1 MSALTIY
8 NPNKSKIT
16 ATSSAITLKGKKKN
30 IVLSKKEEKSGALA
44 KISGGESSLVTNK
57 GGALVKMSGKE
68 SSLVTK
74 SKLVSGDK
82 DKNSLKEKLL
92 ENNKKI
98 ISITKTIN
106 KKNNVKIKS
115 TNTEIKAL
123 KAEEPAK
130 QKEETEKVLEDRPEE
145 KEAKKKGPAIPIPKK
160 PSLFDRLFQ
169 YLALTGLNWVVG
181 KLSNQKLGLAG
192 FFNNLQSVIENI
204 VEWFP
209 KFLDGTFAVVEAI
222 GPFVVGTGQ
231 FLFDVFVGALDLAY
245 GAYDGI
251 RQTIGNLFGGEAR
264 DQFDNFATKINEFLA
279 ISGAIGTALLLSAK
293 ALAGNKGRP
302 GGPRIG
308 RGGGAPGG
316 GPRIKPG
323 KFGVGNDRTAEYI
336 NRGRAAKLIEKR
348 YGNQAARAYQNSYK
362 NALDSG
368 KTPTQAA
375 IKAKADINKLFRTG
389 KIIPQAAGK
398 GLGIGGGDRASGPF
412 GGVFRRGLGKAGSRL
427 QTKIMGRGA
436 RLSTRRFGAR
446 AADSLGKI
454 GSKLKIP
461 VIGSIISVVMS
472 LMNGDPVQKALFK
485 GIGTAVGGIIGGAI
499 TGLGTFFTAGIGVF
513 LAPIVMGVS
522 AAFGDFVG
530 DLLYTLFYDGGPGA
544 AGKKL
549 GDAIKGL
556 VTGTGDL
563 LKGIFNWVFSG
574 GLFDLLKNVG
584 GGLAKFALYLL
595 NPGGLL
601 WDILK
606 AGGGALKAITGFVFG
621 GGLFDL
627 IKNMSGGIFGF
638 ISYLLNPGG
647 LLSDAL
653 KQGGKI
659 VKTIFDFAINA
670 IGSATQFIK
679 DFIGDVFSRF
689 TENFPTI
696 GIPEGLGV
704 QTTLGKLLG
713 WIPFLKP
720 YMQDGRLTAFPDLS
734 MFVPGLGIP
743 FFIGH
748 LGKSMFPGSFFENMP
763 SGLGDAWKGA
773 KNIAEDV
780 TTKAVE
786 GTKRAVG
793 GIADALTF
801 NLFDFDQK
809 SESTQLNKRIDL
821 LKRSIKRNE
830 EELNKIPGLLE
841 QEKRKDTSLINQ
853 MYRQLERLEALKEAK
868 GFNDGG
874 SIKIGA
880 QDFRDLAYIV
890 SGEAARGT
898 NDEYGVSAAV
908 LNRVASPVWP
918 STVKQVGSQSGQ
930 FEAVYTGKAKDEPEL
945 AEKLAS
951 PKGQASIASAMRL
964 LNGRTDFKGQSM
976 LANKGSTDI
985 MFHPRG
991 NFFHY
996 TSQRGKNDPAP
1007 ANPNQSWKR
1016 LIGFGGPKIDL
1027 KTTTSS
1033 AQSMGTGKSSGEQ
1046 KDGEGTN
1053 SILDSPLMKLFNQLN
1068 IGGSGNSSAVST
1080 NNANAPKSSSI
1091 GSIGDDR
1098 DKKTKTKSGGA
1109 GGGIS
1114 SIGSSSKPSSP
1125 AQISSSPSSSLSSTK
1140 TNITKASQ
1148 SLSYEKPKPNTRI
1161 SVIIKEKTTQVIT

>member
-115 TNTEIKAL
+115 TKTDIKAF

-251 RQTIGNLFGGEAR
+251 RQTIGNLFGEEAK

-279 ISGAIGTALLLSAK
+279 ISGAIGTALLLSSK
-293 ALAGNKGRP
+293 VLLGNRGLLGGGRP
-302 GGPRIG
+302 G
-308 RGGGAPGG
+308 RGGGGG
-316 GPRIKPG
+316 GGGAPSGGRIGARPV
-323 KFGVGNDRTAEYI
+323 KFGAGNDRVAEYM
-336 NRGRAAKLIEKR
+336 NRNRATKLIERR
-348 YGNQAARAYQNSYK
+348 YGNEAARAYQNSYK

-368 KTPTQAA
+368 KSPTQAA

-389 KIIPQAAGK
+389 KIVPQAAGG
-398 GLGIGGGDRASGPF
+398 GLSATGGSRASGPF
-412 GGVFRRGLGKAGSRL
+412 GGIFRRGLRKSGSRL
-427 QTKIMGRGA
+427 QTRIMGRSA
-436 RLSTRRFGAR
+436 RLATRRVGAK
-446 AADSLGKI
+446 AGEALGKI

-461 VIGSIISVVMS
+461 VIGSIISIVMS
-472 LMNGDPVQKALFK
+472 LMNGDPIQKALFK
-485 GIGTAVGGIIGGAI
+485 GIGTAIGGIIGGAI

-549 GDAIKGL
+549 GDAIKGI

-563 LKGIFNWVFSG
+563 LKGIFNWVFDG
-574 GLFDLLKNVG
+574 GLLNLLKTVG

-606 AGGGALKAITGFVFG
+606 AGGSALKAITGFIFG

-627 IKNMSGGIFGF
+627 IKNMGGGLFKF
-638 ISYLLNPGG
+638 ITYILNPGG
-647 LLSDAL
+647 LLFDAL
-653 KQGGKI
+653 KQGGNIAKA
-659 VKTIFDFAINA
+659 VFDFSINA
-670 IGSATQFIK
+670 ISSAGQFIK
-679 DFIGDVFSRF
+679 DFIGGVFSRF
-689 TENFPTI
+689 VENFPTI
-696 GIPEGLGV
+696 AIPEGWGV

-713 WIPFLKP
+713 WIPFLNP
-720 YMQDGRLTAFPDLS
+720 YMEGGKLTAFPDLT
-734 MFVPGLGIP
+734 MFVPGIGVP

-748 LGKSMFPGSFFENMP
+748 LGKSMFPGSFFESMP
-763 SGLGDAWKGA
+763 SGLGEAWKGA
-773 KNIAEDV
+773 KDKVEETLEEITENIKN
-780 TTKAVE
+780 TTANVVE
-786 GTKRAVG
+786 GTKRAAG
-793 GIADALTF
+793 GFADALTF
-801 NLFDFDQK
+801 NLFDFDKQ
-809 SESTQLNKRIDL
+809 
-821 LKRSIKRNE
+821 NE
-830 EELNKIPGLLE
+830 VEE
-841 QEKRKDTSLINQ
+841 
-853 MYRQLERLEALKEAK
+853 Y
-868 GFNDGG
+868 NDGG

-964 LNGRTDFKGQSM
+964 LGGRTDFKGQSM

-996 TSQRGKNDPAP
+996 TSQRGKNDPVP
-1007 ANPNQSWKR
+1007 TNPNESWKR
-1016 LIGFGGPKIDL
+1016 LIGSGGPKIDL

-1033 AQSMGTGKSSGEQ
+1033 AQSMGTGEGSGEQ
-1046 KDGEGTN
+1046 KDGAGAGTN
-1053 SILDSPLMKLFNQLN
+1053 SILDNPLMKLFNQLN

-1080 NNANAPKSSSI
+1080 NNADAPKSSSI

-1098 DKKTKTKSGGA
+1098 DKKTKTKSGGS